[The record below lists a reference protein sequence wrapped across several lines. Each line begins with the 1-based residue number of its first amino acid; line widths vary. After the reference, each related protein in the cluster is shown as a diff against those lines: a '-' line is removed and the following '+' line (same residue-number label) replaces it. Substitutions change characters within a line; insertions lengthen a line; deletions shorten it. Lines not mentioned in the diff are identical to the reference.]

1 MRTRRGKTQTDVAL
15 ALGVDQS
22 LVSAYERGT
31 TRPHPTALAA
41 LARFLHTSADQILGL
56 KDDPRSAPPTLD
68 RRFTRRIEK
77 IARLPKRD
85 QQALIRTIDAF
96 LGKGS

>member
-1 MRTRRGKTQTDVAL
+1 MAL

-31 TRPHPTALAA
+31 TRPHPTALIA
-41 LARFLHTSADQILGL
+41 LAKFLHTSTDQILGV
-56 KDDPRSAPPTLD
+56 KDLRPDALALD
-68 RRFTRRIEK
+68 RRFTRRLEK

-96 LGKGS
+96 LSKGS